1 MKNKKIIFILA
12 IIAIFVMSVSVV
24 EAWCFL
30 GFVGNSCGI
39 VAKEVVKPIVC
50 GDGICSSGENIATC
64 PRDCINAEEPI
75 PNEQQPVQPSI
86 PTTGNEGSIVQPT
99 EPTIP
104 TTGNE
109 GSITQQQVVQP
120 TQPSTPPERDDTK
133 ADQGE
138 VTGVTGPGITQPTQP
153 REEAKGG
160 YCYAIRNNQGICPGE
175 LDIQGNVDIKS
186 NDNTAVLSVI
196 PGEWNSEG
204 DSAKIQL
211 GDLFHSIK
219 GEWGWNSGG
228 LIFNDNTA
236 FRFKFFDNNN
246 EEYEAVTINR
256 RDNQLVKVGIGTSNP
271 SRTLDVK
278 GNAIIT
284 GDAIIGPVVA
294 GGAGSNG
301 MLNVFNNINDESLV
315 RMTNLPEGNSDS
327 NSAGFLA
334 NAKGMNVYMKAYS
347 IDYADENKRHLAEIG
362 TVAGGYAPLAI
373 NVGGSEVARFHP
385 VRADNQPARIEL
397 KGVVENPEGDFI
409 IRLS

>member
-12 IIAIFVMSVSVV
+12 IIAMFVMSVSVV

-86 PTTGNEGSIVQPT
+86 PTTGNEGSIA
-99 EPTIP
+99 
-104 TTGNE
+104 
-109 GSITQQQVVQP
+109 QQQVVQP

-284 GDAIIGPVVA
+284 GDAI
-294 GGAGSNG
+294 
-301 MLNVFNNINDESLV
+301 
-315 RMTNLPEGNSDS
+315 
-327 NSAGFLA
+327 
-334 NAKGMNVYMKAYS
+334 
-347 IDYADENKRHLAEIG
+347 
-362 TVAGGYAPLAI
+362 
-373 NVGGSEVARFHP
+373 
-385 VRADNQPARIEL
+385 
-397 KGVVENPEGDFI
+397 
-409 IRLS
+409 